1 MISPD
6 KYNFKW
12 NSFSDH
18 LLNLMKDMLLSPS
31 YADVTLVCEDR
42 KPIKAHKTI
51 LRACSSVFNEIFD
64 SSPQSSNQPA
74 VIYLRGIK
82 HAEMEALIDLIY
94 TGIATF
100 EKERLNDFLLVAKDL
115 QIKDLCCLDEK
126 AGIEH
131 MTSEPGK
138 DTPIVEANPNVQP
151 YDKMTEPALEEDEKS
166 LKQETTKDETNEKIK
181 EEAKEQQE
189 NQLENVSLENV
200 PSSEEK
206 PNNSKEEDKEA
217 NGFMEALVAAIR
229 TEDSLDPPAATL
241 MLRQKLN
248 QSKDRSCPHCDFVSN
263 SAEIGSLVEH
273 ILSKHEG
280 VRYVC
285 KHCGYKAT
293 QKSNLKRHIKYKHQG
308 LRYECPHCDSQLT
321 TRSSLIRHMK
331 SESCNQLS
339 ALN

>member
-1 MISPD
+1 MEP
-6 KYNFKW
+6 
-12 NSFSDH
+12 
-18 LLNLMKDMLLSPS
+18 ML
-31 YADVTLVCEDR
+31 
-42 KPIKAHKTI
+42 
-51 LRACSSVFNEIFD
+51 
-64 SSPQSSNQPA
+64 
-74 VIYLRGIK
+74 
-82 HAEMEALIDLIY
+82 DLIY
-94 TGIATF
+94 TGSATF

-115 QIKDLCCLDEK
+115 QIKDLCCLDDET
-126 AGIEH
+126 GIEH
-131 MTSEPGK
+131 MTSEPEK
-138 DTPIVEANPNVQP
+138 DSSIVEANSNVQP
-151 YDKMTEPALEEDEKS
+151 SSDEMTEPALDEDEKFP
-166 LKQETTKDETNEKIK
+166 KQETTKDETNEKIK

-189 NQLENVSLENV
+189 TQFENASLENV
-200 PSSEEK
+200 QLNEEK

-217 NGFMEALVAAIR
+217 NGFMKALVEAIR
-229 TEDSLDPPAATL
+229 TEDLLDPPKENATL

-331 SESCNQLS
+331 SESCHQLS
-339 ALN
+339 E